1 MLKKIDFKKLGK
13 QFGKNA
19 GIRFAQQRFSEE
31 DYDEYGKKRGSIK
44 KTANSAKN
52 AAKDAAAD
60 MIKQIALKKAG
71 AATLA
76 GAKFLVCTV
85 GYYLGLVLLIVV
97 CAILILVP
105 TAFAFMMF
113 KGAFE
118 EFTSLENM
126 TSLRINFETWYLNPE
141 SQKALDKKSEAYE
154 EYLLNRFTEL
164 NDLLIESKSKDD
176 DDEDKL
182 TPGDASD
189 LKNAAVQW
197 VYGKIYSDFFETSA
211 IEQVKELFGSN
222 PESSSAPILKKPL
235 DTAMEIYS
243 PVNGSNVHDA
253 REEAFGDSINLY
265 DLEAFDFV
273 AGTLFDLLD
282 LDMDVVL
289 NNQIEQYKDEIES
302 KTKEENLKIYQEQA
316 GKLIDEAGGIFKN
329 KSTFLIPAVLATEGI
344 PSSNLSAFDL
354 EQDTK
359 AHTIHQFILDN
370 FSFISGEELKWLS
383 KSLTKIEESGC
394 LKDYSKKEIGA
405 KIIKKEGDFNK
416 LVKAISE
423 LDNLYAQY
431 AISVLE
437 DDATDEQLVRLR
449 EGFEASD
456 TFTTCA
462 NKYYKKANE
471 SVTETNTEVIK
482 QFTDEETKAY
492 LSEMIK
498 ELNLKRTQEAALTYR
513 EYLIALEKVTSVSYY
528 SIDLKNSVFD
538 ELYKIPVYTPEF
550 ISKFANGKTFISDWW
565 NTNVAVDKEIKNA
578 ANLFERIPSLNTNYF
593 IDKNKSPILIGID
606 ENTKENYF
614 TGYQSQFIS
623 EIIDFIGN
631 PENPTANT
639 ESIFYKLQSMK
650 ELFKAAE
657 SGDKEAQ
664 ATVGSEAWDEL
675 YEVGM
680 DWANNEYFQYYF
692 KGLYEYDE
700 KHTPKTYRTFINNL
714 KERKYTNSGVWE
726 NIIYEETTGHG
737 GIPDYSGFDDA
748 QAMDGILLSF
758 TDYYNEQHGTS
769 YEATDKKIQS
779 IFKSYETSRNN
790 FIEKWDV
797 VRVINGDVT
806 IRRKETDF
814 YEKAF
819 KFIDSEISRLS
830 TLVND
835 LKYIAE
841 VSMDNAPSGLFVES
855 DLSTIRKGDTIQY
868 GNNPEF
874 IQGNVLMIKNF
885 KYTQEE
891 AIKAVA
897 RTHYSDVLAKYKS
910 GSSTFGSIVL
920 DWSGFELG
928 SWTVPGSENYGSY
941 AKAAEYLPLVQQI
954 VAENG
959 NCIDPH
965 LIIAMIAAESS
976 GNMDPPDSPTAA
988 GLTQIEDVHWYNTV
1002 ILPNG
1007 KAITL
1012 DPEKLK
1018 VDARLAIEAGI
1029 WQAFERA
1036 EKFQG
1041 NILMGI
1047 VGYNMG
1053 PNAMDRIMFLTL
1065 VGKGELSMSDWT
1077 GKGST
1082 APKKIQP
1089 ILKEYAASGDMEWVN
1104 YRQAYQEEKWFGS
1117 AVGTL
1122 NHLEKVLAYYNP
1134 TEYGSPWVGSPENAV
1149 GMGSSSIQGDESS
1162 PYHVSG
1168 KLLLWQEYYTEE
1180 GVFANLDKWAKSEL
1194 EKANKKSKK
1203 LFSKTVID
1211 AINGLST
1218 DLQDELVSVGISQ
1231 QEFKAIIAATLNAGT
1246 EVVVDGKVLVCEPGF
1261 KMSPLNTKEV
1271 KTIIK
1276 EVAKKYIKIF
1286 EQINGKD
1293 RDFAVYLY
1301 TATDYDLTLME
1312 VKAYNGSF
1320 NNFIKDK
1327 LQNDAESFTDVS
1339 THLRKVAQIL
1349 SGDLSV
1355 NVDDFY
1361 SVLSTITT
1369 DESSDGDNS
1378 VIQNPIDLFYEE
1390 WLEAKYAMHETY
1402 NNMIEEVNA
1411 QRVAEGKEPYEL
1423 LPIAPN
1429 SGVDNSYSSNIEGS
1443 LTIEGPNGV
1452 YYSFRIEKKMLTNID
1467 TSKSL
1472 SSTDYIVIHDIGST
1486 GPLDTALNQY
1496 EKMNSENP
1504 SETMHYVVGPE
1515 AAYHFI
1521 ENTVAANHI
1530 NDSDSSSGGT
1540 MPQVTNSN
1548 SLGVQFSVATVENT
1562 NRTFWYTVA
1571 LTKYLMESYG
1581 ISIDNVVLHN
1591 DVTGVNDSAFML
1603 ANDRAKWN
1611 EFKEALA
1618 NSTVRFEQFTGG
1630 LAPSDVALAVV
1641 EKAMEQLG
1649 KPYGWGATGPDSF
1662 DCSGLVQYAY
1672 ANNSIKSISIPR
1684 TTYDQVKAGTLIYEK
1699 SKDGTFDTS
1708 ILLPGDL
1715 IFRNVSSNG
1724 PEHVLMWVGNGQA
1737 IHAPQ
1742 TGDVVKL
1749 TSHLGDVSHVVRIV
1763 EAVSGGGS
1771 IPFFSQKDSRWANF
1785 TYYKPGKTIRGS
1797 GCGVTS
1803 MAMLINGLNADITAF
1818 DTNKDGVVT
1827 PDEMAVFSMNKGT
1840 FVDGVGTDGAG
1851 LASAVAKASGLTYY
1865 GTTSS
1870 LDELKEHLRQG
1881 HVALGSYSK
1890 GLWTNGGHIIA
1901 VVGIDSSGKPIVYD
1915 PAIETLNGSAS
1926 YTGTTRYN
1934 GPQSD
1939 ANMRSGLNCF
1949 IIIGK

>member
-13 QFGKNA
+13 QFGINT
-19 GIRFAQQRFSEE
+19 GVRFAQQRFSEE
-31 DYDEYGKKRGSIK
+31 DYDEYGKKRGSLR
-44 KTANSAKN
+44 KTVNSAKD

-60 MIKQIALKKAG
+60 MAKQFLLKKAG
-71 AATLA
+71 AASLA
-76 GAKFLVCTV
+76 GAKFLICTV

-113 KGAFE
+113 IGAFE
-118 EFTSLENM
+118 EFLSLENM
-126 TSLRINFETWYLNPE
+126 TSVEINFKTWYLNPE
-141 SQKALDKKSEAYE
+141 SQKALDIKAEAYE
-154 EYLLNRFTEL
+154 EYLLTRFTEL
-164 NDLLIESKSKDD
+164 NDLLIESKSKSDD
-176 DDEDKL
+176 DDSKL
-182 TPGDASD
+182 TSSDASD
-189 LKNAAVQW
+189 LKNSAVQW
-197 VYGKIYSDFFETSA
+197 VYGKIYSDFFETSIA
-211 IEQVKELFGSN
+211 GQVKELFGLN
-222 PESSSAPILKKPL
+222 PELSSAPVLKNTL

-243 PVNGSNVHDA
+243 PAYENNVHDA
-253 REEAFGDSINLY
+253 REQYCGDSINLY

-282 LDMDVVL
+282 LDMEVVL
-289 NNQIEQYKDEIES
+289 NNQIEAYKDKIES
-302 KTKEENLKIYQEQA
+302 ATKEANLAVYQEQA
-316 GKLIDEAGGIFKN
+316 GALIHEAGGLFSKNLTTLSSGIF
-329 KSTFLIPAVLATEGI
+329 IPAG
-344 PSSNLSAFDL
+344 LSASDTEAL
-354 EQDTK
+354 KLDQDTK

-370 FSFISGEELKWLS
+370 FSLISGEELKWLS
-383 KSLTKIEESGC
+383 KSLTKIEDSGC
-394 LKDYSKKEIGA
+394 LKDYSKSEIGA
-405 KIIKKEGDFNK
+405 KIVKTESDFYK
-416 LVKAISE
+416 LVKAISQ

-431 AISVLE
+431 AISVLK
-437 DDATDEQLVRLR
+437 DVLSDEFLAKAR
-449 EGFEASD
+449 EGLQVND
-456 TFTTCA
+456 VFTKCA
-462 NKYYKKANE
+462 NKYREKALE
-471 SVTETNTEVIK
+471 SITETNTEVVK
-482 QFTDEETKAY
+482 SFTDEETKAY

-513 EYLIALEKVTSVSYY
+513 NYLVALEKVTSVSYY
-528 SIDLKNSVFD
+528 SIDLSNSVFD

-565 NTNVAVDKEIKNA
+565 NTTVAVDKEIKNKSE
-578 ANLFERIPSLNTNYF
+578 LFKRIPSLNTNYF
-593 IDKNKSPILIGID
+593 IDKNNNPILIGID
-606 ENTKENYF
+606 ENTNENYF
-614 TGYQSQFIS
+614 SGYQSQFIS

-631 PENPTANT
+631 PNNPTANT

-650 ELFKAAE
+650 EIFKAAE

-664 ATVGSEAWDEL
+664 AVVGSEAWDEL

-680 DWANNEYFQYYF
+680 EWASNEYFEFYF
-692 KGLYEYDE
+692 KGLYEYDD
-700 KHTPKTYRTFINNL
+700 KHTAKTYRTFINNL

-726 NIIYEETTGHG
+726 NIIYEETTGNG

-779 IFKSYETSRNN
+779 IFKSYETLRHT

-806 IRRKETDF
+806 IRRAETDF
-814 YEKAF
+814 YEKAL

-830 TLVND
+830 TLVNE
-835 LKYIAE
+835 LKNIAE

-855 DLSTIRKGDTIQY
+855 DLSKITKGDTIQY
-868 GNNPEF
+868 GNNDEF
-874 IQGNVLMIKNF
+874 IQGNVLIIKKF

-910 GSSTFGSIVL
+910 GSSTLGGIVL

-928 SWTVPGSENYGSY
+928 AWTVPGAENYDSY
-941 AKAAEYLPLVQQI
+941 SKAADYLPLVKQI

-965 LIIAMIAAESS
+965 LIVAMIAAESG
-976 GNMDPPDSPTAA
+976 GNMDSDNGSAV
-988 GLTQIEDVHWYNTV
+988 GLTQVEYVHWYNTV

-1018 VDARLAIEAGI
+1018 TDARLAIEAGV

-1036 EKFQG
+1036 ERFEG

-1077 GKGST
+1077 GRGST
-1082 APKKIQP
+1082 APAKIQP

-1104 YRQAYQEEKWFGS
+1104 YRQAYQEEQWFGS

-1134 TEYGSPWVGSPENAV
+1134 AEYGSPWVGSPENAV
-1149 GMGSSSIQGDESS
+1149 GTGSSSVKGDESS

-1180 GVFANLDKWAKSEL
+1180 GIFANLDKWATSEL
-1194 EKANKKSKK
+1194 EKANKKSKT

-1218 DLQDELVSVGISQ
+1218 DLQDELVGIGIGQ
-1231 QEFKAIIAATLNAGT
+1231 QEFKAIVAATLNAGT
-1246 EVVVDGKVLVCEPGF
+1246 EVTVNGKVLVCKPGF
-1261 KMSPLNTKEV
+1261 KMSPLDTKEV
-1271 KTIIK
+1271 KTIIQ

-1286 EQINGKD
+1286 EEINGKD

-1301 TATDYDLTLME
+1301 TAADYDLTLME
-1312 VKAYNGSF
+1312 VKAYDGSF

-1327 LQNDAESFTDVS
+1327 LQNDAESFTDIS

-1349 SGDLSV
+1349 SGDLYVDV
-1355 NVDDFY
+1355 NDFY
-1361 SVLSTITT
+1361 SILASIVNN
-1369 DESSDGDNS
+1369 ESSDNDS
-1378 VIQNPIDLFYEE
+1378 VVQNPIDLFYEE
-1390 WLEAKYAMHETY
+1390 WLESKYAMHEMY
-1402 NNMIEEVNA
+1402 NTMIEKVNA
-1411 QRVAEGKEPYEL
+1411 ERSAKGQELYEL
-1423 LPIAPN
+1423 LPVAPN
-1429 SGVDNSYSSNIEGS
+1429 ANTNSSQYSNVEGV
-1443 LTIEGPNGV
+1443 LTIEGPNGE
-1452 YYSFRIEKKMLTNID
+1452 YFSFKIEKKLLTTID
-1467 TSKSL
+1467 TSNAL

-1486 GPLDTALNQY
+1486 GALDTALNQY
-1496 EKMNSENP
+1496 EKMNVENP
-1504 SETMHYVVGPE
+1504 TETMHYVVGPDM
-1515 AAYHFI
+1515 AYHFI
-1521 ENTVAANHI
+1521 ENNIAANHI

-1540 MPQVTNSN
+1540 MPHITNSN
-1548 SLGVQFSVATVENT
+1548 SLGVQFSVSVVENT
-1562 NRTFWYTVA
+1562 NRTFWHTVA
-1571 LTKYLMESYG
+1571 LTKYLMNTYG

-1591 DVTGVNDSAFML
+1591 DVTGVNDSAYML
-1603 ANDRAKWN
+1603 ANDRAKWK
-1611 EFKEALA
+1611 EFKDALE
-1618 NSTVRFEQFTGG
+1618 NSTVKFEEFTGD
-1630 LAPSDVALAVV
+1630 LTPSDVALAVV

-1699 SKDGTFDTS
+1699 SKDGTFNTN

-1749 TSHLGDVSHVVRIV
+1749 TTYLGEVSHVVRIV
-1763 EAVSGGGS
+1763 EAISGGGN

-1803 MAMLINGLNADITAF
+1803 MAMLINGLNANITTF
-1818 DTNKDGVVT
+1818 DTNKDGIVT

-1881 HVALGSYSK
+1881 HVALGSYSA
-1890 GLWTNGGHIIA
+1890 GLWTTGGHIVA
-1901 VVGIDSSGKPIVYD
+1901 VVGIDSSGRPIVYD
-1915 PAIETLNGSAS
+1915 PAIETLEGSAS